1 MASMQSWRKAYGAI
15 KDTTTVSLANLNSD
29 FKVALDPMSSPPIS
43 PGLFLDLKV
52 VAATSI
58 ARPRADVAYCIH
70 ALARRLAKT
79 RNWIVLFLVYHLS
92 QGNLDLKVFGC
103 LLVVTVVSILGYF
116 LVYHLAEVALKTLV
130 VIHRLLREGD
140 PTFREE
146 LLNFTQRGRILQ
158 LSNFKDDS
166 SPIAWDCSA
175 WVRTYGLFL
184 EERLECFRVLKYDV
198 EAERLSKQGQG
209 PEKPEGAAN
218 NNYLVQYALALV
230 LKESFKIYCA
240 INDGIINLVDKFFE
254 MPRHEALKA
263 LDIYRRAGQQAGN
276 LSDFYENCRGLE
288 LARNFQ
294 FPTLRE
300 PPQTFLATMEEYVKE
315 APRMVP
321 VREPLELPERLLL
334 TYKPEESEEIP
345 EPAPVEEEKVPVEEP
360 DQVPPVTEVVSPPP
374 KTEVPDTGDL
384 LGLNDPN
391 PAVSAIEESNALAL
405 AIVPTDGTSTTG
417 NTAFQDKGFD
427 PTGWELALVTA
438 PSNTTSSASSSQLGG
453 GFDKLILDSLYDDG
467 AYRQRQQQQLYGSAA
482 PNPFM
487 TNDPFAMSNQVAPPP
502 SVQMA
507 AMSQQHQQI
516 PTMMQPNPFGPPMQ
530 PQMGMGP
537 AANNPFLDT
546 GFGPFPV
553 ANNGHQQ
560 HNPFGSAQL
569 L

>member
-1 MASMQSWRKAYGAI
+1 MQSWRKAYGAI

-29 FKVALDPMSSPPIS
+29 FKDLDVAIVKATNHVECPPKERH
-43 PGLFLDLKV
+43 LRKV

-79 RNWIVLFLVYHLS
+79 RNWI
-92 QGNLDLKVFGC
+92 
-103 LLVVTVVSILGYF
+103 
-116 LVYHLAEVALKTLV
+116 VALKTLV

-209 PEKPEGAAN
+209 PEKGHSRTRELDSQDLLEQLPALQQLLYRLVGCRPEGAAN

-263 LDIYRRAGQQAGN
+263 LEIYRRAGQQAGS

-345 EPAPVEEEKVPVEEP
+345 EPAPVEEEKAPVEEP
-360 DQVPPVTEVVSPPP
+360 VPVLPVTEVVSPPP
-374 KTEVPDTGDL
+374 KTEVADTGDL
-384 LGLNDPN
+384 LGLDDPN
-391 PAVSAIEESNALAL
+391 PAGSAIEESNALAL
-405 AIVPTDGTSTTG
+405 AIVPTDGASTTG

-438 PSNTTSSASSSQLGG
+438 PSNTTSSASVGQLGG

-530 PQMGMGP
+530 PQIGMSP
-537 AANNPFLDT
+537 ATNNPFLDA
-546 GFGPFPV
+546 GFGAFPV

>member
-29 FKVALDPMSSPPIS
+29 FKDLDVAIVKATNHVECPPKERH
-43 PGLFLDLKV
+43 LRKV
-52 VAATSI
+52 AAATSI

-79 RNWIVLFLVYHLS
+79 RNWI
-92 QGNLDLKVFGC
+92 
-103 LLVVTVVSILGYF
+103 
-116 LVYHLAEVALKTLV
+116 VALKTLV

-209 PEKPEGAAN
+209 PEKGHSRTRELDSQDLLEQLPALQQLLYRLVGCRPEGAAN

-263 LDIYRRAGQQAGN
+263 LEIYRRAGQQAGS

-300 PPQTFLATMEEYVKE
+300 PPQTFLATMEDYVKE

-345 EPAPVEEEKVPVEEP
+345 EPATVEEEKAPVEEP
-360 DQVPPVTEVVSPPP
+360 VPVPPVTEVVSPPP
-374 KTEVPDTGDL
+374 KTEVADTGDL
-384 LGLNDPN
+384 LGLDDPN

-405 AIVPTDGTSTTG
+405 AIVPTDGASTTG
-417 NTAFQDKGFD
+417 YTAFQDKGFD

-438 PSNTTSSASSSQLGG
+438 PSNTTSSSSVGQLGG

-507 AMSQQHQQI
+507 AMSQQHPQI

-537 AANNPFLDT
+537 ATNNPFLDS
-546 GFGPFPV
+546 GFGAFPV

-560 HNPFGSAQL
+560 HNSFGSAQL